1 MRTIETNCLS
11 GSIKK
16 RNLQIYSFIM
26 ALCSVIALFF
36 STNIFAQTFPTSCT
50 SKDLTLLRADLP
62 PAPGENR
69 CNCNGNRALYLGIHN
84 GTNSFRTA
92 FALWGTLRR
101 TDANNNVTNYSIFA
115 CASGV
120 LGKTDNFLPAST
132 IEIKDASGN
141 PVTLQQIQIN
151 SIFYPAITITCGESL
166 DIVDM
171 HLAWTSAS
179 PSETCDVLKNNPST
193 INPKCGVQDQIH
205 VGIGVDGAVDLTPAT
220 CTSGGKIKVTPS
232 GGIGPYEV
240 KLDNGNYI
248 AVPAN
253 PGYYE
258 FPNVTAGQ
266 HTITIRDNTSK
277 PEAERCIA
285 TKTPTLGS
293 TTPPT
298 ASIVANR
305 TTVNCTNTSATLTA
319 SGGGTYSW
327 SPGGATTA
335 QITVSPTTTT
345 TYTVT
350 VTDANG
356 CTDQKSQQITVDQT
370 APTAGIVASRTTV
383 NCTNTSATLTAS
395 GGGTY
400 SWSPGGATTAQ
411 ITVSPTTTTTY
422 TVTVTGTNGCTDQKS
437 QQISVDQTAPTAAI
451 VASRTTVNCTNTS
464 ATLTA
469 SGGGTYSWSPGGA
482 TTAQI
487 TVSPTTTTTYTVTVT
502 GTNGCT
508 DQKSQQISVDQTA
521 PTFKVCITQPT
532 LCNRGSLTIVPDAPG
547 TYRYSIDG
555 TTFLSAN
562 TTNFSISSPNATFSN
577 LLTGDVTSVKI
588 QNNTTGCYSAG
599 LSCSSLSANLAS
611 SCTSSG
617 ITSKVQEE
625 SLLLTNEPT
634 VKAYP
639 NPFNDRVKFIINS
652 PAAGNGSLEV
662 YNVMGQRVK
671 TVYQGRINAGNQSYE
686 LVIPKKQQETLIY
699 VLRVDGKKVTGKLL
713 QLNN

>member
-437 QQISVDQTAPTAAI
+437 QQISVDQTAPT
-451 VASRTTVNCTNTS
+451 
-464 ATLTA
+464 
-469 SGGGTYSWSPGGA
+469 
-482 TTAQI
+482 
-487 TVSPTTTTTYTVTVT
+487 
-502 GTNGCT
+502 
-508 DQKSQQISVDQTA
+508 
-521 PTFKVCITQPT
+521 FKVCITQPT

>member
-350 VTDANG
+350 VT
-356 CTDQKSQQITVDQT
+356 
-370 APTAGIVASRTTV
+370 
-383 NCTNTSATLTAS
+383 
-395 GGGTY
+395 
-400 SWSPGGATTAQ
+400 
-411 ITVSPTTTTTY
+411 
-422 TVTVTGTNGCTDQKS
+422 
-437 QQISVDQTAPTAAI
+437 
-451 VASRTTVNCTNTS
+451 
-464 ATLTA
+464 
-469 SGGGTYSWSPGGA
+469 
-482 TTAQI
+482 
-487 TVSPTTTTTYTVTVT
+487 